1 MSVSIIV
8 AAILVI
14 LAITIISRGL
24 RIVPQQH
31 AWVVERFGRFY
42 KVLEPG
48 LNLIIPIF
56 DRVAYKFDL
65 RETPIDVKKQV
76 CITKDNTQISIDGV
90 LYLQITDPKAAAYG
104 TSDPLSSMEQ
114 LAQTIMRSDVG
125 KKQLDEVLSSRTELN
140 ASIVSE
146 LDTAAVNWGVKV
158 LRYEIRDISPP
169 DEVIRAMELQ
179 ITAERQKRALI
190 AKSEG
195 EKQQAINVSEG
206 ERQQQINRAEGEKQ
220 AQVLRAEGQAQ
231 AVKTVAEA
239 TAKALATVGA
249 SLQQEGARDA
259 MKMQV
264 AEDFIKQWG
273 GIAKESNVM
282 IVPADMGD
290 LSKVVGT
297 AFKIIGETGTTKPAS
312 SR

>member
-1 MSVSIIV
+1 MTVSIVV
-8 AAILVI
+8 AIILVI
-14 LAITIISRGL
+14 LALTILSRGL

-31 AWVVERFGRFY
+31 AWVIERLGRFQRI
-42 KVLEPG
+42 LEPG
-48 LNLIIPIF
+48 LNLIIPIA
-56 DRVAYKFDL
+56 DKVAYRFDL
-65 RETPIDVKKQV
+65 RETPIDVRKQV

-104 TSDPLSSMEQ
+104 TSNPLSSVEQ

-140 ASIVSE
+140 ASIVNE
-146 LDTAAVNWGVKV
+146 LDRAAVNWGVKV

-169 DEVIRAMELQ
+169 EEVIRAMELQ

-190 AKSEG
+190 AQSEG

-220 AQVLRAEGQAQ
+220 AQVLRAEGEAQ
-231 AVKTVAEA
+231 AVLTVADA

-249 SLQQEGARDA
+249 ALRQDGAGEA
-259 MKMQV
+259 MRMQV
-264 AEDFIKQWG
+264 AQDFIAQWG
-273 GIAKESNVM
+273 GIAKASNVM

-297 AFKIIGETGTTKPAS
+297 AFRIVNGAPATS
-312 SR
+312 GK

>member
-1 MSVSIIV
+1 MSASIVI
-8 AAILVI
+8 AIILVI
-14 LAITIISRGL
+14 LAITLISRGL
-24 RIVPQQH
+24 RIVAQQH
-31 AWVVERFGRFY
+31 AWVVERFGRFHT
-42 KVLEPG
+42 VLEPG
-48 LNLIIPIF
+48 LNLIIPII
-56 DRVAYKFDL
+56 DKVAYKFDL

-90 LYLQITDPKAAAYG
+90 LYLQITDPKSAAYG
-104 TSDPLSSMEQ
+104 TSNPLSSMEQ

-125 KKQLDEVLSSRTELN
+125 KRQLDEVLSSRTELN
-140 ASIVSE
+140 TSIVGE
-146 LDTAAVNWGVKV
+146 LDQAAVNWGVKV

-169 DEVIRAMELQ
+169 AEIIHAMELQ

-220 AQVLRAEGQAQ
+220 ARVLRAEGEAQ
-231 AVKTVAEA
+231 AVLTVAGA

-249 SLQQEGARDA
+249 SLQEKGAHDA

-264 AEDFIKQWG
+264 AEDFIEKWG
-273 GIAKESNVM
+273 GIARESNVM
-282 IVPADMGD
+282 IVP
-290 LSKVVGT
+290 
-297 AFKIIGETGTTKPAS
+297 
-312 SR
+312 

>member
-1 MSVSIIV
+1 
-8 AAILVI
+8 
-14 LAITIISRGL
+14 
-24 RIVPQQH
+24 
-31 AWVVERFGRFY
+31 
-42 KVLEPG
+42 
-48 LNLIIPIF
+48 
-56 DRVAYKFDL
+56 VAYKFDL

-169 DEVIRAMELQ
+169 EEVIRAMELQ

-206 ERQQQINRAEGEKQ
+206 ERQQQINRAEGDKQ

-249 SLQQEGARDA
+249 SLQQAGAHEA

-297 AFKIIGETGTTKPAS
+297 AFKIIGETGKPKPAS
-312 SR
+312 SG